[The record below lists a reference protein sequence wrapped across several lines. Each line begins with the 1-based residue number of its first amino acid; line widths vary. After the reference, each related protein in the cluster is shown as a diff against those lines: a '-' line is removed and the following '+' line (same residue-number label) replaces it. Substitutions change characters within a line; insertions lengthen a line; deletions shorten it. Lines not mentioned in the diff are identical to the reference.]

1 MEVVIHSGDSE
12 QIAMNHDARKQNIVS
27 DVHFRRGSF
36 QNPESMED
44 VNKGKRLSYLNPTAG
59 QNDQIT
65 SPTQQRQNVS
75 LETFKLKKYD
85 HNVSND
91 KESDDGNTLT
101 KSGRKIRFNPYN
113 EFSE

>member
-44 VNKGKRLSYLNPTAG
+44 VNKGKRLSYLNPTDG